1 MTKTVFVT
9 IAGRTNAGKSS
20 LLNAL
25 IGEKIASVSSKS
37 QTTRTKITGIL
48 NSDETQIVLMDTPG
62 LHKPKNKLS
71 THMLNTV
78 SESVTDIDV
87 VLFMMDCTRKIG
99 EQEVQ
104 LLNNCFSSKT
114 KVILVLNKI
123 DLLTNKS
130 ELALKIA
137 QLSGEFPFTAVVP
150 ISVKNNDGIDLV
162 IEEVKKLAVESPH
175 YFPDD
180 MITDQPEKVIASEI
194 IREKLL
200 NLLQDEVPHGVAVGV
215 ETMKERDNS
224 KGETILDVS
233 ATIYCERE
241 SHKGIIIG
249 KCGSMLKKASTLAR
263 QELENFFQIKVN
275 LQCWVKVKEDW
286 RNREGI
292 IRNFGLSEK

>member
-162 IEEVKKLAVESPH
+162 IEEVKKLAVESLH

-249 KCGSMLKKASTLAR
+249 KGGSMLKKASTLAR

>member
-48 NSDETQIVLMDTPG
+48 NSGETQIVLMDTPG

-249 KCGSMLKKASTLAR
+249 KGGSMLKKASTLAR

>member
-48 NSDETQIVLMDTPG
+48 NSGETQIVLMDTPG

-99 EQEVQ
+99 EQEIQ

-249 KCGSMLKKASTLAR
+249 KGGSMLKKASTLAR